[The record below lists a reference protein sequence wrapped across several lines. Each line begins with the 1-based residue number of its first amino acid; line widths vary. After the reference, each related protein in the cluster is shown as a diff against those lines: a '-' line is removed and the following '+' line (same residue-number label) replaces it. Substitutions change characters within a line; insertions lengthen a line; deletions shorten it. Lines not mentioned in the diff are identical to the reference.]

1 MTDPAELVRWLP
13 PEGMTGRFDRF
24 DLSPGG
30 GFRMTL
36 TYADPAGAP
45 GKTSADS
52 DTVEVRFAEIVPE
65 RLLVQL
71 AVFEAEDPAFAGEM
85 RMSWALSPAAGG
97 TEVTVTA
104 ENVPPGISAEDH
116 DAGLR
121 SSLENLA
128 RFVE

>member
-13 PEGMTGRFDRF
+13 PAGMTGRFDRF
-24 DLSPGG
+24 DLRPGG

-36 TYADPAGAP
+36 TYADPSGAP

-52 DTVEVRFAEIVPE
+52 DTVEVRFAEIVPD

-71 AVFEAEDPAFAGEM
+71 AVFEADDPAFAGEM
-85 RMSWALSPAAGG
+85 RMSWTLSPAAGG
-97 TEVTVTA
+97 TLVTITA

-116 DAGLR
+116 AAGLS

-128 RFVE
+128 RFVA